1 MKERDEGEKQDKD
14 QPYFVGI
21 YYMIY
26 KITAGG
32 CLHYDLNTFKV
43 NWYLQETLQVLL
55 MKVVC
60 KKVQGGL

>member
-1 MKERDEGEKQDKD
+1 
-14 QPYFVGI
+14 
-21 YYMIY
+21 MIY

-60 KKVQGGL
+60 KKYKVDYKTTASSNPNDLEN